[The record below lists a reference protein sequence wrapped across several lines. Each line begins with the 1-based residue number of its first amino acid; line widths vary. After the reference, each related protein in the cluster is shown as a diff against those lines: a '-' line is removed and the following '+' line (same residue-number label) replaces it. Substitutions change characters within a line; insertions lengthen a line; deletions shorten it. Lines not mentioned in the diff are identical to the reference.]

1 MSDLELARTSR
12 VDAWLAQGGVVLAS
26 SARAARAVTA
36 AHHDARRGE
45 GRMAWQTPPIF
56 AWDEWVRERWM
67 ERNRAGLMLLNPLQ
81 EQTVWARGIRASE
94 ILEGLQHVD
103 RLAQQALRA
112 HGLLAS
118 YAPEGLEP
126 RARLSWTGDAAVFAG
141 WLTEFEA
148 RCRREG
154 LISSCLLPL
163 RLAAALSEEAAEI
176 SGKRAPVMLVGFDR
190 LLKSQRQLLDVW
202 GVWEQD
208 VSGLDAAEEV
218 AGAGRARFYAASDA
232 TQEIEACV
240 QWLRSRVTAKPAS
253 RWMVVATELEARRG
267 ALERALLAS
276 GGGLKFEFSLGV
288 PLAGVGVVRS
298 ALMLLRWLSEP
309 LTEAETDW
317 LLTSGYCAADAEEE
331 IALAETMLTVRARGM
346 ERPAWSLEAFGAPER
361 PALAPPVGWVV
372 RLMAARAG
380 LGAARQ
386 RQSPLEWIG
395 VAEDVLEA
403 AGWPGFRPASSV
415 VFQALERWRD
425 VLDACGS
432 LGFDGAAMEWPEF
445 VARLAA
451 AAGETIFA
459 VESGDAPV
467 QITEPLTSAGQLADG
482 VWFLGADAE
491 QWPGRG
497 QAHPLLPIGLQRE
510 AGMPHASPMAD
521 WQVAGETTR
530 RLIGSAEEVVFSYAR
545 QAGETEMRPSRLVE
559 LLAGLPSELPVELLG
574 GGMSRAA
581 LSEAFA
587 DGSRIRFPLAAVAG
601 GAGTLTRQSLCPF
614 QAFATA
620 RLGAREW
627 EPAETGLNA
636 RQRGQLLHDV
646 LHRVWGGKGRGGI
659 SSLVELE
666 AVYERTGGELTRF
679 VRPIAEGVIRDSSAA
694 GGSLPARFSARLLAL
709 EAERLTRLVAEWL
722 DYERLRLPFTV
733 AGTEQKGTVRIAGLD
748 FTVRLDRVDRLADG
762 SALVIDYKSGN
773 VGPSAWRGE
782 RPDDVQLPLYAS
794 FAVEGELEGLV
805 FGRVRPGNVEFCGRV
820 RNAASSLLPGLSK
833 LNGLVRDPLTDAQV
847 EEWRELI
854 EALGRDFLTGNADVD
869 PKDPVQTC
877 ERCHLH
883 AICRIGENQPLAGAM
898 DGESSGLIDD
908 PGGNGDA

>member
-1 MSDLELARTSR
+1 MSELERARTKR
-12 VDAWLAQGGVVLAS
+12 VDAWLAQGGVVVAS
-26 SARAARAVTA
+26 SARAARAVAA
-36 AHHDARRGE
+36 AHHEARRGE

-56 AWDEWVRERWM
+56 AWEEWVRERWM

-81 EQTVWARGIRASE
+81 EQAVWARVIGASRV
-94 ILEGLQHVD
+94 LEGLQHVD
-103 RLAQQALRA
+103 RLAQQAMRA

-126 RARLSWTGDAAVFAG
+126 KARLGWMGDAAVFAA
-141 WLTEFEA
+141 WLTEFEG

-163 RLAAALSEEAAEI
+163 RLAAALFEDAAGD
-176 SGKRAPVMLVGFDR
+176 SGKRAPVLLVGFDR
-190 LLKSQRQLLDVW
+190 LLKGQRELLDVW

-208 VSGLDAAEEV
+208 VSGLAQESIEAN
-218 AGAGRARFYAASDA
+218 RARFYAASDA

-240 QWLRSRVTAKPAS
+240 RWLRSKMAGGPTS
-253 RWMVVATELEARRG
+253 RWMVVATGLEARRG
-267 ALERALLAS
+267 ALERALPAS
-276 GGGLKFEFSLGV
+276 GDGLEFEFSLGV

-298 ALMLLRWLSEP
+298 ALMLLHWLSEP
-309 LTEAETDW
+309 LSEAETDW

-331 IALAETMLTVRARGM
+331 IALAETMLAVRARGM
-346 ERPAWSLEAFGAPER
+346 ERPAWSLEAFCMPER
-361 PALAPPVGWVV
+361 PTLAPPAAWVE

-380 LGAARQ
+380 LGAAWQ
-386 RQSPLEWIG
+386 RQSPLEW
-395 VAEDVLEA
+395 VRAAEDVLKA

-445 VARLAA
+445 VARVASAA
-451 AAGETIFA
+451 RETIFA

-482 VWFLGADAE
+482 IWFLGSDAE
-491 QWPGRG
+491 QWPGHG

-510 AGMPHASPMAD
+510 AGMPHSSPLAD

-530 RLIGSAEEVVFSYAR
+530 RLMGSAEEIVFSYAR
-545 QAGETEMRPSRLVE
+545 QAGEAEMRPSRLVE
-559 LLAGLPSELPVELLG
+559 QLAGLPGELPAELLDEG
-574 GGMSRAA
+574 TSRAA
-581 LSEAFA
+581 LSEAFE

-646 LHRVWGGKGRGGI
+646 LHRVWGGRGRGGV
-659 SSLVELE
+659 SSLAELE
-666 AVYERTGGELTRF
+666 AVYERTGGELARF
-679 VRPIAEGVIRDSSAA
+679 VRPIAEGVIRESSAA
-694 GGSLPARFSARLLAL
+694 GGSLPARFSERLLKL

-722 DYERLRLPFTV
+722 AYERLRLPFTV

-748 FTVRLDRVDRLADG
+748 FTVRLDRVDRVADG
-762 SALVIDYKSGN
+762 SALVIDYKSSD
-773 VGPSAWRGE
+773 VGPAAWRGE
-782 RPDDVQLPLYAS
+782 RPEDVQLPLYAS
-794 FAVEGELEGLV
+794 FAIEEGLEGLV

-820 RNAASSLLPGLSK
+820 REVGSSLLTGLSR
-833 LNGLVRDPLTDAQV
+833 LNGLVRNPLTDDQV

-854 EALGRDFLTGNADVD
+854 EALGRDFLTGKADLD
-869 PKDPVQTC
+869 PKDPVKTC

-883 AICRIGENQPLAGAM
+883 AVCRIGENQPLAGAM
-898 DGESSGLIDD
+898 DGESAGLMDDSGRD
-908 PGGNGDA
+908 GDA